1 TVKSSYALRALFEL
15 AVLTK
20 DEGKERVT
28 ISELSERQNIPKDFL
43 EKIFSEL
50 REAGILKSIRGKY
63 GGYVLAKDPKNL
75 KLSEIVKVLDNP
87 LQSYDCITGE
97 CKLEIN

>member
-1 TVKSSYALRALFEL
+1 MALTVKSSYALRALFEL

-87 LQSYDCITGE
+87 LQSYD
-97 CKLEIN
+97 LLQANVN